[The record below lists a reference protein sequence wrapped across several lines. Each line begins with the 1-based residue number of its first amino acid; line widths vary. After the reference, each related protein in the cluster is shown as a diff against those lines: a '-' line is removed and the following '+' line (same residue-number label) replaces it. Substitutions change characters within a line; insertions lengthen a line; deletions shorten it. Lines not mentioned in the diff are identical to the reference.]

1 MIESL
6 RTSNGVLGAICGDI
20 IGSCYEWH
28 PVSDKNFD
36 LFTDRSTFTDDT
48 VMTLALAKYYCHD
61 AKFPGHTIAR
71 TYREVGSW
79 FPNVG
84 YGHRFFRWLNHI
96 GAPADSCGN
105 GSAMRVSATAYI
117 SNDPRIVMREA
128 KESAIVS
135 HNHPEGIKGAQAV
148 ALAIL
153 LARTGVSK
161 EKIKETIEK
170 EFGYNLSRTVDE
182 IRRTYKFEGSCQRS
196 VPESIVCWLEAD
208 SYEDAVR
215 NAISLGGDADTMA
228 CIAGSIAAATPGM
241 EIPDFIKEKCYS
253 LLQRDLQDIYNKWY
267 RSFFTD

>member
-1 MIESL
+1 M
-6 RTSNGVLGAICGDI
+6 D
-20 IGSCYEWH
+20 
-28 PVSDKNFD
+28 
-36 LFTDRSTFTDDT
+36 
-48 VMTLALAKYYCHD
+48 ALEK
-61 AKFPGHTIAR
+61 
-71 TYREVGSW
+71 SW
-79 FPNVG
+79 F
-84 YGHRFFRWLNHI
+84 
-96 GAPADSCGN
+96 
-105 GSAMRVSATAYI
+105 
-117 SNDPRIVMREA
+117 DPRIVMREA

-135 HNHPEGIKGAQAV
+135 HNRPEGIKGAQAV

-182 IRRTYKFEGSCQRS
+182 IRKTYKFEGSCQRS

-215 NAISLGGDADTMA
+215 NAISLRGDADTMA

-241 EIPDFIKEKCYS
+241 EIPDFIKEKSYS
-253 LLQRDLQDIYNKWY
+253 LLHRDLQDIYNKWY